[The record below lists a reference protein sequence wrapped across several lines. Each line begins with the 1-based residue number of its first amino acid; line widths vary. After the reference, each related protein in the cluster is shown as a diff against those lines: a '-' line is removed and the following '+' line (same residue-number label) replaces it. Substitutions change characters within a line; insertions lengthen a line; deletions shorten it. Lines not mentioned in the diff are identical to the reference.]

1 MNNKN
6 GPGTSD
12 HKTTI
17 NQSHQKWILSTQS
30 RKVGVSVKEFGDIIY
45 THFVIQIIIAF
56 IHLLL
61 SKIPLIFYMDMWIE
75 LSRFSLGKLEG
86 TANAHHFNLNAETS
100 QYYTNTEQIPP
111 YS

>member
-1 MNNKN
+1 MALVHWIIKPQSINLTKN
-6 GPGTSD
+6 GSCL
-12 HKTTI
+12 H
-17 NQSHQKWILSTQS
+17 
-30 RKVGVSVKEFGDIIY
+30 RVEKVGVSVKEFEDIIY

-75 LSRFSLGKLEG
+75 LSRFSLGKLERR
-86 TANAHHFNLNAETS
+86 ANVHHFNLNAETS